1 VAFLIITLAMAL
13 GNSQQFYFC
22 LLVTLLL
29 LSITWKRFEQLE
41 EYRDAENRAKADD
54 FSARL
59 AQASDQQNEYEA
71 FLANMIEGVLAI
83 GLERDVKYFNQAAA
97 RILNISTLQ
106 VESIK
111 ARNRHVLMEEVIR
124 VPEVLDFLVRF
135 LNGQGVHETEVRLYD
150 DKERFVQ
157 IRANKV
163 ISSKGVYK
171 GTVVVMHDI
180 TNIKQLELYRK
191 QFVANVSHELKTPLT
206 SIQGF
211 TELLLEKKARNEEE
225 RDEFLRIIDRHVARI
240 AAIVSDLL
248 TLSSLENLGTNLHM
262 TDIPLR
268 PIIEDA
274 IGLCQIAATK
284 ANISLRIQA
293 GPNIWIKAN
302 RSLFEQ
308 ALVNLIDN
316 AIKYSAPD
324 QLVEISTRVISDK
337 VFVDVKDHGIG
348 IASMHLPRIFER
360 FYRIDQARS
369 RKMGGTGLGLSI
381 VKHIALSHNGNVYVE
396 SMEGQGSKF
405 TIEVPLGSVI

>member
-1 VAFLIITLAMAL
+1 MTL
-13 GNSQQFYFC
+13 GHSQQFYFC

-29 LSITWKRFEQLE
+29 LAITWKRFEQLE
-41 EYRDAENRAKADD
+41 KYRDAENRAKSDD
-54 FSARL
+54 FSAQL
-59 AQASDQQNEYEA
+59 AQASDQQNEYGA

-83 GLERDVKYFNQAAA
+83 GLDRDVKYFNQAAA

-111 ARNRHVLMEEVIR
+111 ARNRHVMMEEVIR

-171 GTVVVMHDI
+171 GTVVVIHDI

-248 TLSSLENLGTNLHM
+248 TLSSLENLGTDLHM
-262 TDIPLR
+262 TDIPLK
-268 PIIEDA
+268 PMIEDA
-274 IGLCQIAATK
+274 VGLCQIAATK
-284 ANISLRIQA
+284 ANISLRVQA
-293 GPNIWIKAN
+293 EPNIWVKAN

-308 ALVNLIDN
+308 ALINLIDN
-316 AIKYSAPD
+316 AIKYSPPD
-324 QLVEISTRVISDK
+324 QLVEISTRVIADK
-337 VFVDVKDHGIG
+337 VLIDVKDEGIG

-360 FYRIDQARS
+360 FYRVDQARS

-396 SMEGQGSKF
+396 STKGQGSKF